1 MNRTHSEK
9 ILFRLSLILAAL
21 ILIASATDLIM
32 QEQVYANETLNW
44 IAQSIGQDMVDLFIV
59 LPVLI
64 ITSLLVYR
72 QSKKALLIWAGVVVY
87 LIYTFVI
94 YCFAVHFNRLFVV
107 YCLILGLSVYLFIW
121 FILSKYRLPVRDWFN
136 EKIPRRLIG
145 IYMIV
150 IAAAFYILWLI
161 QIIPANIQNIAPKEL
176 TDAGLF
182 TNPVHVLD
190 LSVCLPGIM
199 ISGILLL
206 RGHPLGLL
214 LTPVVLTFFTLM
226 NITIGALVLVLKW
239 KGLEAN
245 LVLTVLMF
253 VLALFSS
260 ALLLLF
266 FRSIKKSV

>member
-21 ILIASATDLIM
+21 VLIASGTGLIM
-32 QEQVYANETLNW
+32 QEQVYANETPNW
-44 IAQSIGQDMVDLFIV
+44 VAQSIGQDMIDLFIV
-59 LPVLI
+59 LPALI

-72 QSKKALLIWAGVVVY
+72 QSKKALLIWAGVVAY

-121 FILSKYRLPVRDWFN
+121 FLLSQYRLPVRDWFN
-136 EKIPRRLIG
+136 EKIPGRLIG
-145 IYMIV
+145 MYMII
-150 IAAAFYILWLI
+150 IAAGFYILWLM

-190 LSVCLPGIM
+190 LSVCLPGI
-199 ISGILLL
+199 IITGILLL
-206 RGHPLGLL
+206 RRHPAGLL

-226 NITIGALVLVLKW
+226 DITIGGLVLVLKW

-245 LVLTVLMF
+245 SVLTVIMF
-253 VLALFSS
+253 VLALVS
-260 ALLLLF
+260 AVLLILF
-266 FRSIKKSV
+266 FRSMKKNV